1 MSNPRLVLI
10 TGINGYIA
18 AHTAAT
24 FLRAGYSVRGT
35 VRARNPNVETLVN
48 KLSEYHDGTKLE
60 LVEVPD
66 ISANGAFNR
75 AVQGASTHLPPSLWS
90 VVYRPGTDHHLCCQ
104 ACKQLPT
111 SPALCHWQRLIPDP

>member
-35 VRARNPNVETLVN
+35 VRARTPNVELLVN
-48 KLSEYHDGTKLE
+48 KLSEHHDGTKLE

-66 ISANGAFNR
+66 ISANGAFDR
-75 AVQGASTHLPPSLWS
+75 AVQGASINSPFS
-90 VVYRPGTDHHLCCQ
+90 
-104 ACKQLPT
+104 PT
-111 SPALCHWQRLIPDP
+111 STPQLTMISASRRASNRPPCQPRVSG